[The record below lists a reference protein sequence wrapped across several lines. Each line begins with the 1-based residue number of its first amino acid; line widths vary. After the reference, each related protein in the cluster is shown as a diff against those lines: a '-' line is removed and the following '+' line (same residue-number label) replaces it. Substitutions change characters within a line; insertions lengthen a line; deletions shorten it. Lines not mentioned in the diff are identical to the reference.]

1 LFAHGIITNEEIQMP
16 KFIMLCGIPGSGKST
31 YKIKLASTMNNPFVY
46 STDDIIIDMAKSQ
59 GETYIIAFQ
68 KYYKQAK
75 KEMNK
80 LLAQAIADGRDII
93 WDQTNIQRQTRHHKL
108 KQIPNHYETKLVFI
122 TCSDI
127 DELKSR
133 ITNRKDQQVSWE
145 VVKQMMDRLEPPSG
159 YEEFD
164 MIEIVDT
171 RSSSL
176 DDSN

>member
-1 LFAHGIITNEEIQMP
+1 MFAHGIITNEEIQMP

-80 LLAQAIADGRDII
+80 
-93 WDQTNIQRQTRHHKL
+93 
-108 KQIPNHYETKLVFI
+108 V
-122 TCSDI
+122 
-127 DELKSR
+127 
-133 ITNRKDQQVSWE
+133 RK
-145 VVKQMMDRLEPPSG
+145 
-159 YEEFD
+159 
-164 MIEIVDT
+164 
-171 RSSSL
+171 
-176 DDSN
+176 